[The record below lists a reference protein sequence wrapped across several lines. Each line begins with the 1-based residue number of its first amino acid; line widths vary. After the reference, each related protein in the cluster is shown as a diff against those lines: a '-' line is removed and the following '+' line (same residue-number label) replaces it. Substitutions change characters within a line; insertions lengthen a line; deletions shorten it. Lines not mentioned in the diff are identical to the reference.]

1 MHPLFRADCSDA
13 VDASGRRSS
22 PPRGPRSTPARSSPP
37 RGLRSIAAHPKSRR
51 DQHARLRDLLED
63 ALPAAA
69 PATIQRLAD
78 GAAVGRLAPREP
90 VCRQGEAVR
99 LTLVLAGYVGHWHT
113 TPDGRQM
120 VLAIVRPGGLTGHT
134 AIARQSA
141 IADTL
146 AITPAE
152 VAVWSG
158 EDVRRL
164 VAADPGLALD
174 VVDVM
179 ARYILQFANRL
190 DRFVHQDARRRV
202 LRVLAAYADLFLGEP
217 PVLSRTLLPAM
228 VGTSREMT
236 GRVLRALEA
245 EGVIAR
251 VGRRGLRLLRPSVLE
266 DVAERANDEPA
277 DRVS

>member
-1 MHPLFRADCSDA
+1 MAGHLRGDRAGARADRAGSRD
-13 VDASGRRSS
+13 G
-22 PPRGPRSTPARSSPP
+22 PP
-37 RGLRSIAAHPKSRR
+37 SIAAHTNSQR
-51 DQHARLRDLLED
+51 DQRAYLRDLLGD
-63 ALPAAA
+63 ALASAS
-69 PATIQRLAD
+69 PATIRRLAD
-78 GAAVGRLAPREP
+78 GAVIAGLAPHEP
-90 VCRQGEAVR
+90 VYRQGEAVQ
-99 LTLVLAGYVGHWHT
+99 LTLVIAGYVGHWHT

-120 VLAIVRPGGLTGHT
+120 ILAIVRPGGLTGHT
-134 AIARQSA
+134 AIARQAA

-152 VAVWSG
+152 VAVWPG
-158 EDVRRL
+158 EDTRRL
-164 VAADPGLALD
+164 LAADPGMALD

-190 DRFVHQDARRRV
+190 DRYVHQDARRRV
-202 LRVLAAYADLFLGEP
+202 LRVLAAYADLFFGEP

-251 VGRRGLRLLRPSVLE
+251 VGRRGLRLRRPSALE
-266 DVAERANDEPA
+266 EVAERPRDEPA

>member
-1 MHPLFRADCSDA
+1 MVRSGYRLPRTAGKRGRPRSRCRRAGSQPWVPLSCSLWYPPASRRQTGILIDRTVYARPKPMHPLFRADCSDA
-13 VDASGRRSS
+13 VDASGR
-22 PPRGPRSTPARSSPP
+22 RSSPP

-120 VLAIVRPGGLTGHT
+120 VLAIVRPGGITGHT

-190 DRFVHQDARRRV
+190 DRFVHQDARPRV
-202 LRVLAAYADLFLGEP
+202 
-217 PVLSRTLLPAM
+217 
-228 VGTSREMT
+228 
-236 GRVLRALEA
+236 
-245 EGVIAR
+245 
-251 VGRRGLRLLRPSVLE
+251 
-266 DVAERANDEPA
+266 
-277 DRVS
+277 